1 MGLRFRKSVSLCKG
15 VKLNF
20 SKTGMSVSLGTK
32 GYHKTISTSGRVT
45 TTVGLPG
52 TGIYYTDTKK
62 IGGQKQNRS
71 TQPSRATNGL
81 FGRKKVPEE
90 SDLQRYDELVSMDS
104 IYDNESEY
112 VDIPEASRSVDRR
125 EVATSSSGTSA
136 FSELIDIDSSEIPWD
151 YSDSLEPGNVD
162 ESKKINLTEED
173 IKNIYRYCDATI
185 EWTEILGGATADEL
199 LINPDVWQFCKKI
212 APDIL
217 SGNIDAYLKAIEEL
231 RPVDDLLL
239 YSGNFEFGTDKPSYI
254 EVEFSHN
261 ANDLL
266 DGGVNNSSFENLI
279 AAISIR
285 VARDLMALLS
295 VNKVVVHVVEDNITV
310 MSGIYDRSTLNKCSN
325 MEIGALI
332 SKFEHSVNRSGG
344 RLGAVERLLIK

>member
-20 SKTGMSVSLGTK
+20 GKSGMSVSLGTK
-32 GYHKTISTSGRVT
+32 GYHKTINTSGRVT

-52 TGIYYTDTKK
+52 TGIYYTNTKK
-62 IGGQKQNRS
+62 IGGQKQNMG
-71 TQPSRATNGL
+71 TQPSRAPNGL
-81 FGRKKVPEE
+81 FGRKKVSEE

-104 IYDNESEY
+104 IYDNEPEY
-112 VDIPEASRSVDRR
+112 VNIPEASRSVDKR
-125 EVATSSSGTSA
+125 EMATSSSGSSA
-136 FSELIDIDSSEIPWD
+136 FSELIDIASSEIPWD
-151 YSDSLEPGNVD
+151 YSDSS
-162 ESKKINLTEED
+162 ESVNSVETREINLTEED

-199 LINPDVWQFCKKI
+199 LMDSDVWQFCKKI

-217 SGNIDAYLKAIEEL
+217 SGNIDAYLNAIEEL

-285 VARDLMALLS
+285 VARDLIALLP
-295 VNKVVVHVVEDNITV
+295 VNKVVVHVVEDDITV
-310 MSGIYDRSTLNKCSN
+310 MSGIYDRPTLNKCSN

-332 SKFEHSVNRSGG
+332 SKFECSLNKSNGKHGK
-344 RLGAVERLLIK
+344 VERLAIK